1 MRTAPPPSSPTPPT
15 APVGSVISV
24 DVATLEGIL
33 YHAAFAAHLVGHL
46 DDKAHA
52 ELVSQIGDRVD
63 AIVHGL
69 TEILGDPSALAPPDA
84 AAPDDRKA
92 RDGAPMLTSITGGAP

>member
-1 MRTAPPPSSPTPPT
+1 MQRTLLVPTD
-15 APVGSVISV
+15 ALANLLH
-24 DVATLEGIL
+24 DAE
-33 YHAAFAAHLVGHL
+33 FAAHLVGHL

-69 TEILGDPSALAPPDA
+69 TEILGAPDA
-84 AAPDDRKA
+84 VAH
-92 RDGAPMLTSITGGAP
+92 DGAPMLTAVTGGAP